1 MRLSSLDKAFLNHQ
15 IIYCL
20 LR

>member
-1 MRLSSLDKAFLNHQ
+1 MRLNSLDKAFLNHQ